1 MAIANYVTKDFLKQ
15 KVNEQFASM
24 ETMFIGSIISVDTV
38 NMRYSVQPVL
48 KDSDIHGSEVDRA
61 ILFSCPMMTM
71 KCRDFYIRAPY
82 QVNDMVYVGVSKYS
96 VDESIINSSSRTNR
110 VNGVRNFR
118 MIDGIILG
126 GVLSDEEP
134 RLSSSNSEDLILENR
149 GNGDR
154 IVMTKSGG
162 LELYTSINVKID
174 SPTTHVTGNVQI
186 DGELTVSGNI
196 TGESD
201 LLING
206 AGKIVGALQAGA
218 VKTDKGTTLDG
229 HTHSYNPGPSP
240 PAQTGSGNG

>member
-1 MAIANYVTKDFLKQ
+1 MAIANYVTREFLQRKTG
-15 KVNEQFASM
+15 ELYDSI
-24 ETMFIGSIISVDTV
+24 ETMFVGAISSVDSV
-38 NMRYSVQPVL
+38 NMKYNVQPVL
-48 KDSDIHGSEVDRA
+48 NDNETSGEKITRA
-61 ILFSCPMMTM
+61 VLVRCPMMTM
-71 KCRDFYIRAPY
+71 KCGDFYIRAPY
-82 QVNDMVYVGVSKYS
+82 KVGDMVYVGVCKESI
-96 VDESIINSSSRTNR
+96 DESIINSSPRNNR
-110 VNGVRNFR
+110 HYGSSNFR
-118 MIDGIILG
+118 MIDGVILG
-126 GVLSDEEP
+126 GILSDEEP
-134 RLSSSNSEDLILENR
+134 RLSSSNSEDLVLENR
-149 GNGDR
+149 INGDK